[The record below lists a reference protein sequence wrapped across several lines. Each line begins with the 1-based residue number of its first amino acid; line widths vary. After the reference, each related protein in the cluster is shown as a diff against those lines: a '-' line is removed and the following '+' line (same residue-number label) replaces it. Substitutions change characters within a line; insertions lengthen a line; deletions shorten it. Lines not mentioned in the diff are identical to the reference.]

1 MVFDIYFRNSKDL
14 RERIL
19 NRSNEE
25 KMEGKIDESRFEVLD
40 DVMDILEKSLVLQ
53 SNNNLEIKKKKFFYG
68 DESIMDKETK
78 LLISDLES
86 KKNSFDQGSD
96 EYNQIVEQ
104 ITTLKRDTKIFD
116 EAKKVYEKEYPYKID
131 GLVFTPR
138 SLKVGQ
144 EPNREK
150 RNMFDE
156 YSIIK
161 EIIEQ

>member
-1 MVFDIYFRNSKDL
+1 MVFDIYFRNSRDL

-40 DVMDILEKSLVLQ
+40 DVMEVLDKSIVLQ

-68 DESIMDKETK
+68 DESEVEYQTK
-78 LLISDLES
+78 TLISDLES
-86 KKNSFDQGSD
+86 RKKDYEPSSE
-96 EYNQIVEQ
+96 EYDRIIEQ

-131 GLVFTPR
+131 GLVFTKKFK
-138 SLKVGQ
+138 SG
-144 EPNREK
+144 
-150 RNMFDE
+150 
-156 YSIIK
+156 
-161 EIIEQ
+161 